1 MTRLVG
7 LALIAACS
15 ANVPGLDIA
24 DPTTAPPPPP
34 PGEAAQTLG
43 SAWLSV
49 GYGVAFQQVNA
60 GSAVLIAYG
69 GYTAELSY
77 SAAWATELV
86 KVALATEGVGRIYA
100 VQGPEDPSYSE
111 KEIGNSKLRA
121 HLATIDDGVSPI
133 YVVAHSSGT
142 YVAHELLDQYED
154 AGSTAMLNR
163 IGYAN
168 LDGGGT
174 GLDDTIVGD
183 LRAMTFTYA
192 HDPTLSDGYSEN
204 YQTGIAL
211 GEDYAPKA
219 ATFEVTVPDTG
230 CDDGAGWCMHD
241 VLITHRPHDPETFDL
256 ADDYTDFVGRPPTIE
271 YLTTLEPAAG
281 SAGSALP

>member
-1 MTRLVG
+1 MKRMLAVLLVSVG
-7 LALIAACS
+7 SACTF
-15 ANVPGLDIA
+15 VA
-24 DPTTAPPPPP
+24 DAPPSPPAP
-34 PGEAAQTLG
+34 AGGGDGTGTIVGATEGLG
-43 SAWLSV
+43 SEWLPIS
-49 GYGVAFQQVNA
+49 YGVAFQQVNA

-86 KVALATEGVGRIYA
+86 DAALGAQGVGRIYA
-100 VQGPEDPSYSE
+100 VQGPADPSYSG
-111 KEIGNSKLRA
+111 KEIGNSELRA

-142 YVAHELLDQYED
+142 YVAHEMLGQYED
-154 AGSTAMLNR
+154 AGTTTVLDRM
-163 IGYAN
+163 GYAN

-174 GLDDTIVGD
+174 GLDTFIVTT

-192 HDPTLSDGYSEN
+192 YDPTLSDGYSEN
-204 YQTGIAL
+204 YETGISL
-211 GEDYAPKA
+211 GQEYAPKA
-219 ATFEVTVPDTG
+219 TTYEVTVPDTG

-256 ADDYTDFVGRPPTIE
+256 ADDYTDFVNRPPTIE
-271 YLTTLEPAAG
+271 YLPTLMPM
-281 SAGSALP
+281 

>member
-7 LALIAACS
+7 LALAVAACS

-34 PGEAAQTLG
+34 SEGEQTLG
-43 SAWLSV
+43 SAWTSV

-86 KVALATEGVGRIYA
+86 HVALATEGVGRVYA
-100 VQGPEDPSYSE
+100 VQGPADPAYSE

-121 HLATIDDGVSPI
+121 HLAAIDDGVSPI
-133 YVVAHSSGT
+133 FVVAHSSGS
-142 YVAHELLDQYED
+142 YVAHELLDQYEN
-154 AGSTAMLNR
+154 AGSTAILNR

-174 GLDDTIVGD
+174 GLDDTIVAD

-219 ATFEVTVPDTG
+219 TTFEVTVPDTG

-241 VLITHRPHDPETFDL
+241 VLITHRPHDPQTFDL

-271 YLTTLEPAAG
+271 YLATLAG
-281 SAGSALP
+281 SGSG

>member
-271 YLTTLEPAAG
+271 YLTTLESAAG